1 MLISR
6 RKRKRM
12 RTRGKRR
19 WKTRETTRGN
29 KRWKRRRGREMGWEG
44 SRRNTRQYGER
55 FVPSQH
61 RDGHKRAT
69 YHLMTK

>member
-29 KRWKRRRGREMGWEG
+29 KRWKRRGRKMGWEG
-44 SRRNTRQYGER
+44 SGRNTRQYGER